1 MADLRRERA
10 GRVDHGSLECPVM
23 RKRTTGLTLIAGG
36 RGDVDDR
43 AAFRLTH
50 VRHCGAAA
58 ISHGAVI
65 GGEDLLDVGVTRRRA
80 PAAAMR
86 TIRSPPQVTEN
97 MLSAEPDG
105 RFSRDRDPV
114 PRDPPYP

>member
-10 GRVDHGSLECPVM
+10 GIVDHGSLECPVM

-58 ISHGAVI
+58 ISHGDVI

-80 PAAAMR
+80 PAAVMR
-86 TIRSPPQVTEN
+86 NDR
-97 MLSAEPDG
+97 SAERRVGKEWGRTG
-105 RFSRDRDPV
+105 RFRWA
-114 PRDPPYP
+114 

>member
-1 MADLRRERA
+1 
-10 GRVDHGSLECPVM
+10 M

-65 GGEDLLDVGVTRRRA
+65 GGEALLAVCVTRRRA
-80 PAAAMR
+80 PAAVMR
-86 TIRSPPQVTEN
+86 NDRSTRAVDEN
-97 MLSAEPDG
+97 IDSAERDG
-105 RFSRDRDPV
+105 RICEEGVAGRTAHRMPGKHGGARSEEHSWATQTQI
-114 PRDPPYP
+114 